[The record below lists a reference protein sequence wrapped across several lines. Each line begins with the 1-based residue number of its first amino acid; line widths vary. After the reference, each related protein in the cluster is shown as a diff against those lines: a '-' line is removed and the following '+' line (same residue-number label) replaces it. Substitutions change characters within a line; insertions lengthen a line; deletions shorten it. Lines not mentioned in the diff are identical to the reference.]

1 MDARTDTHAAVH
13 STAEKTMM
21 QRCIHLSAAATQRG
35 ELPFAAL
42 ICKGDELLVE
52 ATNLVV
58 CEGDVTRHA
67 EIVAMSEAQ
76 KILGRRDLAD
86 CTLYT
91 TVEPCAMCS
100 YAIRETRLA
109 RVIYSIKSPMMGGLS
124 KWNVLRDPELS
135 QAMPEVFGPVP
146 EVIAGLLRRDA
157 EKVWSK
163 WNPFYWSVIR
173 LGGYLGGDPQDDCEH
188 LPAIP
193 GRQGLLRRFFARHS
207 RKASRFGTK
216 VGNSDY

>member
-1 MDARTDTHAAVH
+1 MDARTDRQDAAH
-13 STAEKTMM
+13 SITDAMM
-21 QRCIHLSAAATQRG
+21 MERCIRLSAKATRSG

-42 ICKGDELLVE
+42 ICKGNELVVE
-52 ATNLVV
+52 ATNLVARD
-58 CEGDVTRHA
+58 GDVTRHA

-76 KILGRRDLAD
+76 KTLGRRDLSD

-100 YAIRETRLA
+100 YAIRETRIA

-135 QAMPEVFGPVP
+135 RAMPEVFGPVP
-146 EVIAGLLRRDA
+146 QVIGGLLRREA
-157 EKVWSK
+157 ESVWSK

-173 LGGYLGGDPQDDCEH
+173 LGGYLGGDPQNGCEH
-188 LPAIP
+188 LPGIP
-193 GRQGLLRRFFARHS
+193 ERRRLLRRLFARFS
-207 RKASRFGTK
+207 QKTLNVGTK
-216 VGNSDY
+216 NPASDY